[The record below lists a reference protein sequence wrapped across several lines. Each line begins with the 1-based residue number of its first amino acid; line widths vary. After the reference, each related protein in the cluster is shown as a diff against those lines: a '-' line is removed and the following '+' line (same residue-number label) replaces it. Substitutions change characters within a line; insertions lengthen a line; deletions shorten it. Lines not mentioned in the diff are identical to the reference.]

1 MKENYDEE
9 IEYNNEDNE
18 KYSTPRKNE
27 NEEFLIDNLNSNNN
41 NKNQIENNILKT
53 LKNKN
58 NKAQLF

>member
-1 MKENYDEE
+1 MFRY
-9 IEYNNEDNE
+9 NE
-18 KYSTPRKNE
+18 KYSTPRKSE

-58 NKAQLF
+58 NKCTTFLNLNI